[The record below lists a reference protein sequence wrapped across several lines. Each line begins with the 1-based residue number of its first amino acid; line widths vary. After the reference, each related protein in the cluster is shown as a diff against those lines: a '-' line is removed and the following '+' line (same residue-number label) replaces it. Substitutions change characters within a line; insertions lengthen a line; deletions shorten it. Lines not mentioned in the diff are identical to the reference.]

1 MKLTISQRPAQ
12 ARVSFSMVFWS
23 SPLDPEQDMRTKIMT
38 NALTKK
44 ALLSLLAASAVAIA
58 TPTLAQ
64 NYGRGYD
71 GGYTQN
77 HSAGLNREEARLAQ
91 RIDRAA
97 YNGSI
102 SRREAQNLRRQLDDY
117 HRLESRYRRDG
128 LTNWERRDLQ
138 QRLDRIERN
147 LRDERRDGPRRR

>member
-1 MKLTISQRPAQ
+1 
-12 ARVSFSMVFWS
+12 
-23 SPLDPEQDMRTKIMT
+23 MT

-44 ALLSLLAASAVAIA
+44 ALLSLLAASTVAIA

-64 NYGRGYD
+64 SYGG
-71 GGYTQN
+71 
-77 HSAGLNREEARLAQ
+77 GLNREEARVAQ

-102 SRREAQNLRRQLDDY
+102 SRREAQNLRRELDAY
-117 HRLESRYRRDG
+117 QRIEHRYRRDG

-138 QRLDRIERN
+138 QRLDRIERS
-147 LRDERRDGPRRR
+147 LRDDRRDGPRRR